1 MRSEALLWALAGL
14 AGLLLAAGFLVL
26 AVRRFGRQAST
37 LVEPPL
43 FKRLADAHALSP
55 AQRLLLL
62 RLASR
67 QGLPNP
73 ALYFVSPSRLAS
85 GLASLRD
92 EDLRTAR
99 DAGGMMELLFRA

>member
-1 MRSEALLWALAGL
+1 VRSEALFWILTGL
-14 AGLLLAAGFLVL
+14 VGLLLVFVFLVL
-26 AVRRFGRQAST
+26 TVRRFGRRVST

-43 FKRLADAHALSP
+43 FKRLADAHGLSP

-73 ALYFVSPSRLAS
+73 ALYFVSPSLLAR
-85 GLASLRD
+85 GLAILRN

-99 DAGGMMELLFRA
+99 GAGGMAEILFRA

>member
-1 MRSEALLWALAGL
+1 MLFWVLAGL
-14 AGLLLAAGFLVL
+14 VGLLLVVGFLGL
-26 AVRRFGRQAST
+26 AVQHFGRQVSM
-37 LVEPPL
+37 LGEPPL

-73 ALYFVSPSRLAS
+73 ALYFVSPSLLAR
-85 GLASLRD
+85 GLASFRD
-92 EDLRTAR
+92 EDPRGRAT
-99 DAGGMMELLFRA
+99 GGMTEILFRA